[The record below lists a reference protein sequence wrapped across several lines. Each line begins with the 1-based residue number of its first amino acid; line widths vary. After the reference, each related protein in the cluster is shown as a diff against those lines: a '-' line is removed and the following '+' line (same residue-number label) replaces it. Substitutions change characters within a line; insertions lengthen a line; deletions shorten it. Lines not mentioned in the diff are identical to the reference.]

1 MTLRLLVTLYDI
13 ITASDVLLWIEG
25 VGSSE
30 LNRDETSVCLLG
42 LRRGLSGKRELQTH
56 AVTMFST
63 ASFTDG
69 NLDRRQRQKAE
80 QQQPRNSE

>member
-30 LNRDETSVCLLG
+30 LNKDETSVCSSWFEWEEG
-42 LRRGLSGKRELQTH
+42 
-56 AVTMFST
+56 
-63 ASFTDG
+63 ASNACCHYVFDFFVY
-69 NLDRRQRQKAE
+69 
-80 QQQPRNSE
+80 